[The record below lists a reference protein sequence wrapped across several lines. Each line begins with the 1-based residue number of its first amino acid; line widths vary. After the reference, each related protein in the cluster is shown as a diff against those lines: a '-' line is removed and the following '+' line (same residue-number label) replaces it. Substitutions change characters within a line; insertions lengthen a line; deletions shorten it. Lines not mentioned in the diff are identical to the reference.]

1 MARFILSD
9 LSVWPTVD
17 IRSNGYKS
25 IEDMQGGE
33 NMYLQIKTW
42 IVKRE

>member
-33 NMYLQIKTW
+33 EYVSTNKNMDFSA
-42 IVKRE
+42 